1 MKQTLYLLGLYSAI
15 YDFAKAAAPIISSQ
29 QANSLGIP
37 SATSFGTPGN
47 ASFDYVIVGGGTAG
61 LVLAARLSENPLTT
75 VAVIE
80 AGSFY
85 ELDGNSSE
93 IPAFDTLWAGK
104 DPKDTNPEVDWG
116 FETVPQ
122 AVCFPLEYSPSSSSR
137 GAAHPSYAIFDKLC

>member
-1 MKQTLYLLGLYSAI
+1 MKQTLFVLGLFSAF
-15 YDFAKAAAPIISSQ
+15 YESANAAGTIISSQ
-29 QANSLGIP
+29 QAKSLGVP
-37 SATSFGTPGN
+37 SGSSFGTPGN

-61 LVLAARLSENPLTT
+61 LLLASRLSENPSTS

-85 ELDGNSSE
+85 ELNGNFSE

-116 FETVPQ
+116 FDTVPQ
-122 AVCFPLEYSPSSSSR
+122 KVRFPVIILRAQVPEKQLHTCTR
-137 GAAHPSYAIFDKLC
+137 

>member
-1 MKQTLYLLGLYSAI
+1 MKQNLFVLGLTSSVVE
-15 YDFAKAAAPIISSQ
+15 FANATGPIISSQ
-29 QANSLGIP
+29 QASLLGV
-37 SATSFGTPGN
+37 SSTSSFGTPGN

-61 LVLAARLSENPLTT
+61 LVLAARLSENPLTS

-85 ELDGNSSE
+85 ELGGNYSE

-116 FETVPQ
+116 FDTVPQ
-122 AVCFPLEYSPSSSSR
+122 AVSFPCDYTQSSSS
-137 GAAHPSYAIFDKLC
+137 

>member
-1 MKQTLYLLGLYSAI
+1 MKQTLFVLGLFSAI
-15 YDFAKAAAPIISSQ
+15 YESANAAGTIISSQ
-29 QANSLGIP
+29 QANSLGVP
-37 SATSFGTPGN
+37 SGSSFGTPGN

-61 LVLAARLSENPLTT
+61 LLLATRLSENLSTS

-85 ELDGNSSE
+85 ELDGNYSE

-116 FETVPQ
+116 FDTVPQ
-122 AVCFPLEYSPSSSSR
+122 AVRFPRDYIQSSGSR
-137 GAAHPSYAIFDKLC
+137 EAAPPSYAVVDIF